1 MILYDH
7 VSSENKS
14 IQLLY
19 PDLRNTSS
27 FLDHL
32 YLSKKYPVNIY
43 IPIWQYLFVYMLIPP
58 TINDISM
65 QYVCIFCKYNDICSI
80 LSITYVCNSVL
91 YATFLCMWKHFDS
104 IFSQWKIFKRRYKNK
119 LLSLWMV
126 NYVNPENCKF
136 RCSSLGAWGYLNRSH

>member
-1 MILYDH
+1 MPRSLILQYNY
-7 VSSENKS
+7 V
-14 IQLLY
+14 
-19 PDLRNTSS
+19 
-27 FLDHL
+27 
-32 YLSKKYPVNIY
+32 YPVNIY

-136 RCSSLGAWGYLNRSH
+136 RCIGSLGISESVTLTILSFSF